1 MEMKVHAIQTKT
13 VEIQVIL
20 IVFLLVILINGVH
33 HTTQEHNSMVT
44 TVTPLDVYNDSI
56 DNSEFSSGN
65 EFNNDSVETY
75 LYLLPKPWEKLCRAS
90 EDLLV
95 KHNGTGRYFNIECY
109 LTGKN
114 FLNFVSFRNFT
125 SEIEANVLFSL
136 SFICSNGGSLYFPY
150 PGRAR
155 LLHSL
160 LITGCTIFGYRAEK
174 GDQSIDLIQDDMKYL
189 VLNDSVLLTTTSA
202 EVYDFLSPEQSS
214 IAYEC
219 GPLNAI
225 EITERHLWNSFEN
238 MTSFEFDL
246 SEDVINEKVKDFHR
260 HHFTTSYRCKYNN
273 LRSLDKS
280 FFFGADIQILIG
292 QLQNSFYP
300 EIELFNFSSIG
311 IREIPVQFYEWRL
324 LSKKLKHID
333 LTHNKISELGSF
345 TCHDS
350 PLENVTVGFIDLRY
364 NNITYLKSRNL
375 KSMFQE
381 ICDKF
386 WIDIRENPF
395 NCDCEMKDFIDFLS
409 ETNFTGK
416 SRYEYLYDLKCFNP
430 PSLRGKIIYQLSLEQ
445 LGCTILYTT
454 ILKTPI
460 IVLCIIVFLF
470 IVSLILC
477 IRYRKEIIILAYT
490 RLNILLPCQ
499 NVKAQENKKYDAFIA
514 YSQSDINWVIYTLAK
529 RLENPESGQ
538 RFTLC
543 LHHRD
548 FMVGAAISDN
558 IVQSVESSR
567 HTIIV
572 VSKNFL
578 SSEWCRLEFRVALHQ
593 SLLEKKRHLIIILL
607 EDIPTSEF
615 EPELKRCMQTLTY
628 VKADDRWF
636 WDKLVYALSDYSRQN
651 KNKPSNVTES
661 SESSTN
667 KDYIKP
673 SILTNNNLKQTPLA
687 NSECK
692 LNVSTISV

>member
-1 MEMKVHAIQTKT
+1 MKVHAIQTKT

>member
-1 MEMKVHAIQTKT
+1 
-13 VEIQVIL
+13 
-20 IVFLLVILINGVH
+20 
-33 HTTQEHNSMVT
+33 
-44 TVTPLDVYNDSI
+44 
-56 DNSEFSSGN
+56 
-65 EFNNDSVETY
+65 
-75 LYLLPKPWEKLCRAS
+75 
-90 EDLLV
+90 
-95 KHNGTGRYFNIECY
+95 
-109 LTGKN
+109 
-114 FLNFVSFRNFT
+114 
-125 SEIEANVLFSL
+125 
-136 SFICSNGGSLYFPY
+136 
-150 PGRAR
+150 
-155 LLHSL
+155 
-160 LITGCTIFGYRAEK
+160 
-174 GDQSIDLIQDDMKYL
+174 
-189 VLNDSVLLTTTSA
+189 
-202 EVYDFLSPEQSS
+202 
-214 IAYEC
+214 
-219 GPLNAI
+219 
-225 EITERHLWNSFEN
+225 
-238 MTSFEFDL
+238 
-246 SEDVINEKVKDFHR
+246 
-260 HHFTTSYRCKYNN
+260 
-273 LRSLDKS
+273 
-280 FFFGADIQILIG
+280 
-292 QLQNSFYP
+292 
-300 EIELFNFSSIG
+300 
-311 IREIPVQFYEWRL
+311 
-324 LSKKLKHID
+324 
-333 LTHNKISELGSF
+333 
-345 TCHDS
+345 
-350 PLENVTVGFIDLRY
+350 
-364 NNITYLKSRNL
+364 
-375 KSMFQE
+375 MFQE

>member
-1 MEMKVHAIQTKT
+1 MKVHAIQTKT

-20 IVFLLVILINGVH
+20 IVFLLVFLINGVH

-75 LYLLPKPWEKLCRAS
+75 LYLLPKPWKKLCRAS

-160 LITGCTIFGYRAEK
+160 LITGCTISGYRAEK